1 MSEARIPQE
10 RKSRSALTI
19 AALAAAVAVGMGLGI
34 LLYSSLWQPE
44 RSAAVAPAEHA
55 EHKEGGDG
63 IVALPEPLQKSGG
76 IRVEEVGLRDMQ
88 TVLSVTGVVSPDQTR
103 VVHIRPLARG
113 VIDKVHVRL
122 GDYVE
127 AGQPLVEYDNI
138 ELGMLIGEYLS
149 AVAELDRA
157 LTDLEVKRTI
167 LARSEAMLKVGAT
180 ARTTHD
186 IRAAEYRDTEARVAA
201 ARAVVAKIEEQIHR
215 FGVTDEELE
224 RLRNQD
230 RDAIHRTRSHNV
242 LRAPFSGVIT
252 YYDVAEGEVVAT
264 TDRLLTITDISTVWV
279 LADVYEQDLAYVSE
293 GKTVTIKVAS
303 YPDESF
309 RGRITYISDVIE
321 PSTRT
326 AKVRC
331 VVANPGRRLK
341 LEMFATVNI
350 PTGRER
356 NVLAVPASAIQL
368 IDGKPVVFVQVSP
381 AEFRKQEIETGAEA
395 DGWIEVLS
403 GLRPGD
409 RVVTQGSFYLKSAL
423 LRELIGGEEGH

>member
-1 MSEARIPQE
+1 MSEAQVSRG
-10 RKSRSALTI
+10 RKSRSGIAI
-19 AALAAAVAVGMGLGI
+19 AALAVAAVGGMGLGAF
-34 LLYSSLWQPE
+34 LYSSLWQPE
-44 RSAAVAPAEHA
+44 QSEAVAPVEHA
-55 EHKEGGDG
+55 EHEERSDG
-63 IVALPEPLQKSGG
+63 IVTLPAALQKGG
-76 IRVEEVGLRDMQ
+76 QIRVEEVGLQDMQ

-103 VVHIRPLARG
+103 VAHIRPLARG
-113 VIDKVHVRL
+113 VVEKVYVRL
-122 GDYVE
+122 GDHVE
-127 AGQPLVEYDNI
+127 AGDPLIEYDNV

-149 AVAELDRA
+149 AIAELDRA
-157 LTDLEVKRTI
+157 LTDLDVKRTI

-215 FGVTDEELE
+215 FGVSDEELK
-224 RLRNQD
+224 RLRSQD
-230 RDAIHRTRSHNV
+230 RDAIHRTRSHNI
-242 LRAPFSGVIT
+242 LRAPFSGVVT

-279 LADVYEQDLAYVSE
+279 LADVYEQDLAYVTV
-293 GKTVTIKVAS
+293 GKTVTIKVSS
-303 YPDESF
+303 YPTESF
-309 RGRITYISDVIE
+309 RGQVTYISDVIE

-331 VVANPGRRLK
+331 VVANPGNRLK

-350 PTGRER
+350 PTGRKR

-368 IDGKPVVFVQVSP
+368 IDGRPVVFVQVSP
-381 AEFRKQEIETGAEA
+381 TEFRKQEIETGAEA
-395 DGWIEVLS
+395 GEWIEVLS

-423 LRELIGGEEGH
+423 LRELIGEEE